1 MDRRKKLP
9 APAWDPNAIE
19 LDSVCAERKHS
30 IAASAFDDV
39 PMSKH
44 EEQTVGSDVS
54 RHDRDHDSDQQ
65 APAIAAQS
73 PSPPL
78 SKVC

>member
-1 MDRRKKLP
+1 MDRQKKLP

-19 LDSVCAERKHS
+19 LDSVSAERKHS
-30 IAASAFDDV
+30 IAASASDDV

-54 RHDRDHDSDQQ
+54 
-65 APAIAAQS
+65 
-73 PSPPL
+73 PS
-78 SKVC
+78 

>member
-1 MDRRKKLP
+1 MDRQKKLP

-54 RHDRDHDSDQQ
+54 
-65 APAIAAQS
+65 
-73 PSPPL
+73 PS
-78 SKVC
+78 